1 VGCLSYG
8 LRVNPLDPRL
18 EALIDR
24 LPKAELHVHLE
35 GSIPPELALRLA
47 HRHGRELPGMAAGA
61 EGLRQHYRFA
71 DFSEFLRMY
80 LAISACLVEAAD
92 FCEITVAL
100 ARSLA
105 AQRVVYAEV
114 TFTAMTHVARG
125 VDPAA
130 MLDGLAEGRAR
141 ARSEFGV
148 ELAWVFDIVRVQL
161 DRAEPTLAL
170 ALRGQADGVIGLGFA
185 GPESAAYPIEPF
197 APIFARARAAGLH
210 SLPHAGE
217 MAGPQSIRDALNF
230 LGAERIGH
238 GVRAV
243 DDPAL
248 LEHLVA
254 RQIPLEVCPT
264 SNLGIGLYPSLQ
276 AHPLPRLLAAGVAVS
291 LASDDPPMF
300 ATSLVDEYRR
310 CASAYAWDAAQV
322 RALAAASVEHSFLP
336 EVRKQA
342 LRAEQRQVSDDL
354 ESAVSQDR

>member
-1 VGCLSYG
+1 
-8 LRVNPLDPRL
+8 
-18 EALIDR
+18 
-24 LPKAELHVHLE
+24 
-35 GSIPPELALRLA
+35 
-47 HRHGRELPGMAAGA
+47 MAAGA

-80 LAISACLVEAAD
+80 LAISGCLVEAAD
-92 FCEITVAL
+92 FREIAVAL
-100 ARSLA
+100 AASLA

-130 MLDGLAEGRAR
+130 MLDGLAEGRER
-141 ARSEFGV
+141 ARSEHGV
-148 ELAWVFDIVRVQL
+148 ELAWVFDIVRIQQ

-197 APIFARARAAGLH
+197 APIFARAKAAGLH
-210 SLPHAGE
+210 ALPHAGE
-217 MAGPQSIRDALNF
+217 MAGPQSIWDALRH

-248 LEHLVA
+248 LEHLVE

-264 SNLGIGLYPSLQ
+264 SNLGIGLYPSLA
-276 AHPLPRLLAAGVAVS
+276 AHPLPKLLAAGVALS
-291 LASDDPPMF
+291 LASADPPRF
-300 ATSLVDEYRR
+300 ATTLVEEYRR
-310 CASAYAWDAAQV
+310 CARAYGWDAAQV

-336 EVRKQA
+336 AVRKQA
-342 LRAEQRQVSDDL
+342 LLAEQRQVAAELDASDV
-354 ESAVSQDR
+354 AVS

>member
-1 VGCLSYG
+1 MVGA
-8 LRVNPLDPRL
+8 VTPMDPRV

-47 HRHGRELPGMAAGA
+47 HRHGRTLPGMAAGA

-71 DFSEFLRMY
+71 DFQEFLRMY
-80 LAISACLVEAAD
+80 LAISGCLVEAAD
-92 FCEITVAL
+92 FCAIAVAL
-100 ARSLA
+100 AQSLA

-130 MLDGLAEGRAR
+130 MLDGLAEGRER
-141 ARSEFGV
+141 ARCEFGV
-148 ELAWVFDIVRVQL
+148 ELAWVFDIVRVQR

-170 ALRGQADGVIGLGFA
+170 ALRGQRDGVIGLGFA
-185 GPESAAYPIEPF
+185 GPESAEYPIEPF

-210 SLPHAGE
+210 ALPHAGE
-217 MAGPQSIRDALNF
+217 MAGPQSIWDALRH

-248 LEHLVA
+248 LAYLVE

-264 SNLGIGLYPSLQ
+264 SNLGIGLYPSLE
-276 AHPLPRLLAAGVAVS
+276 AHPLPQLLRAGVALS

-300 ATSLVDEYRR
+300 ATTLVEEYRR
-310 CASAYAWDAAQV
+310 CARAYGWDAAQV
-322 RALAAASVEHSFLP
+322 RALAAASIEHSFLP
-336 EVRKQA
+336 ESRKQA
-342 LRAEQRQVSDDL
+342 LREEQRQVAAELDA
-354 ESAVSQDR
+354 AVLQDR